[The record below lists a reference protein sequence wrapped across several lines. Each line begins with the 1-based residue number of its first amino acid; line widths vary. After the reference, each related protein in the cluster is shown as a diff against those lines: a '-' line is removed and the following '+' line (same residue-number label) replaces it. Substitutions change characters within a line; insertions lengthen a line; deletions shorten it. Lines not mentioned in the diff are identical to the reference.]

1 MNTESVWRWWDLPA
15 YDQGHPHAG
24 GAVAHRPRRRSAPHP
39 AKPDR
44 HLLDS
49 IPYKKVGMDLPKI
62 PRDISIA
69 PSRAGSLIP
78 LKAASCRLQALYLL
92 VNRFSF
98 LLKPRD
104 LRFWHIGAAQ
114 LIEHFADGEFVYFSH
129 GKILFA

>member
-1 MNTESVWRWWDLPA
+1 MINATHTPEAPWRIVHAD
-15 YDQGHPHAG
+15 DQ
-24 GAVAHRPRRRSAPHP
+24 RRTRLNLI
-39 AKPDR
+39 R

-49 IPYKKVGMDLPKI
+49 VPYKKVGMDLPKI

-78 LKAASCRLQALYLL
+78 LKAASCRPQVLYLL

-98 LLKPRD
+98 LLKPCD

-114 LIEHFADGEFVYFSH
+114 LIEHLADGEFVYFSH